1 MIMIRINLE
10 PAPSR
15 MYICVCN
22 GVNERDIRCA
32 IDAGARTF
40 GDLQRELGVASGCGQ
55 CAREAQCLLGEKP
68 QECVFGAGLQPA

>member
-1 MIMIRINLE
+1 
-10 PAPSR
+10 

-32 IDAGARTF
+32 VDAGARTL

-55 CAREAQCLLGEKP
+55 CAGEAQCLLGESHRD
-68 QECVFGAGLQPA
+68 CAFGAQLQLA